1 MTVTQP
7 AKLPSRPGKGALRFV
22 KLVTLFKLQNPVH
35 LLLIFVAIFAC
46 TALPLLTTAPN
57 RLLSG
62 QGILLYQLNTRFW
75 LLAIPALPLLLAPWL
90 PPTRASHTIVIIAAA
105 CLSIGLLA
113 FAGHEARLR
122 TGEIDSLVRVS
133 FGGAFW
139 LLLLTAWLQLAEAL
153 HGLALS
159 LPMRVVVILA
169 ALIPVAA
176 LIISGRLDS
185 LSLLKEYQN
194 HREAFDLAL
203 LRHLQLVAFSVL
215 PAVLIGAV
223 LGMLSFRSRQAR
235 KLLFPL
241 LNTIQTI
248 PSIALFGLL
257 IAPLALLGSLL
268 PQSGIGG
275 IGQAP
280 ALLALTLYSLLPMT
294 RGTLAGLEQV
304 PPAVRDAASGIGM
317 SPRQIFFRV
326 ELPLALPI
334 FLASIR
340 VTAVQAI
347 GLAVVAALIGAGGF
361 GVLMFQGMSSSA
373 LDLVLLGVIPVI
385 LLAIGVDTLF
395 KVAISIFRGQSH
407 D

>member
-1 MTVTQP
+1 MAHP
-7 AKLPSRPGKGALRFV
+7 AKLRRRPGDSMLSLA
-22 KLVTLFKLQNPVH
+22 KLQNPVH
-35 LLLIFVAIFAC
+35 LLLVIVAIVAG
-46 TALPLLTTAPN
+46 ANLPLLTYAPN

-62 QGILLYQLNTRFW
+62 QGILLSQLAARYW

-90 PPTRASHTIVIIAAA
+90 RPARASYILLIIAAA
-105 CLSIGLLA
+105 ALSGGLLA
-113 FAGHEARLR
+113 LAGHEAQLR
-122 TGEIDSLVRVS
+122 TREIDSLVRVS

-153 HGLALS
+153 RGLVLS
-159 LPMRVVVILA
+159 LPARMAVILA
-169 ALIPVAA
+169 ALMPIVALA
-176 LIISGRLDS
+176 ASGHLDH

-194 HREAFDLAL
+194 HQDAFDLAL
-203 LRHLQLVAFSVL
+203 LRHVQLVAFSVL
-215 PAVLIGAV
+215 PAVLIGAL
-223 LGMLSFRSRQAR
+223 LGTLSFHSRQAR
-235 KLLFPL
+235 KLLFPV
-241 LNTIQTI
+241 LNVIQTI

-257 IAPLALLGSLL
+257 IAPLALLGSLF

-275 IGQAP
+275 IGLAP

-294 RGTLAGLEQV
+294 HGTLAALEQV
-304 PPAVRDAASGIGM
+304 PPSVREAASGIGM
-317 SPRQIFFRV
+317 SPWQIFFRV
-326 ELPLALPI
+326 ELPLALPV
-334 FLASIR
+334 FLSSIR
-340 VTAVQAI
+340 VTTVQAI

-395 KVAISIFRGQSH
+395 KVAISILRRQNR

>member
-1 MTVTQP
+1 MLSL
-7 AKLPSRPGKGALRFV
+7 A
-22 KLVTLFKLQNPVH
+22 KLQNPVH
-35 LLLIFVAIFAC
+35 LLLVIVAIVAG
-46 TALPLLTTAPN
+46 ANLPLLTYAPN

-62 QGILLYQLNTRFW
+62 QGILLSQLAARYW

-90 PPTRASHTIVIIAAA
+90 RPARASYILLIIAAA
-105 CLSIGLLA
+105 ALSGGLLA
-113 FAGHEARLR
+113 LAGHEAQLR
-122 TGEIDSLVRVS
+122 TREIDSLVRVS

-153 HGLALS
+153 RGLVLS
-159 LPMRVVVILA
+159 LPARMAVILA
-169 ALIPVAA
+169 ALMPIVALA
-176 LIISGRLDS
+176 ASGHLDH

-194 HREAFDLAL
+194 HQDAFDLAL
-203 LRHLQLVAFSVL
+203 LRHVQLVAFSVL
-215 PAVLIGAV
+215 PAVLIGAL
-223 LGMLSFRSRQAR
+223 LGTLSFHSRQAR
-235 KLLFPL
+235 KLLFPV
-241 LNTIQTI
+241 LNVIQTI

-257 IAPLALLGSLL
+257 IAPLALLGSLF

-275 IGQAP
+275 IGLAP

-294 RGTLAGLEQV
+294 HGTLAALEQV
-304 PPAVRDAASGIGM
+304 PPSVREAASGIGM
-317 SPRQIFFRV
+317 SPWQIFFRV
-326 ELPLALPI
+326 ELPLALPV
-334 FLASIR
+334 FLSSIR
-340 VTAVQAI
+340 VTTVQAI

-395 KVAISIFRGQSH
+395 KVAISILRRQNR

>member
-1 MTVTQP
+1 MLSL
-7 AKLPSRPGKGALRFV
+7 A
-22 KLVTLFKLQNPVH
+22 KLQNPVH
-35 LLLIFVAIFAC
+35 LLLVIVAIVAG
-46 TALPLLTTAPN
+46 ANLPLLTYAPN

-62 QGILLYQLNTRFW
+62 QGILLSQLAARYW

-90 PPTRASHTIVIIAAA
+90 RPVRASYILLIIAAA
-105 CLSIGLLA
+105 ALSGGLLA
-113 FAGHEARLR
+113 LAGHEAQLR
-122 TGEIDSLVRVS
+122 TREIDSLVRVS

-153 HGLALS
+153 RGLVLS
-159 LPMRVVVILA
+159 LPARMAVILA
-169 ALIPVAA
+169 ALMPIVALA
-176 LIISGRLDS
+176 ASGHLDH

-194 HREAFDLAL
+194 HQDAFDLAL
-203 LRHLQLVAFSVL
+203 LRHVQLVAFSVL
-215 PAVLIGAV
+215 PAVLIGAL
-223 LGMLSFRSRQAR
+223 LGTLSFHNLHAR
-235 KLLFPL
+235 KLLFPV
-241 LNTIQTI
+241 LNVIQTI

-257 IAPLALLGSLL
+257 IAPLALLGSLF

-275 IGQAP
+275 IGLAP

-294 RGTLAGLEQV
+294 HGTLAALEQV
-304 PPAVRDAASGIGM
+304 PPSVREAASGIGM
-317 SPRQIFFRV
+317 SPWQIFFRV
-326 ELPLALPI
+326 ELPLALPV
-334 FLASIR
+334 FLSSIR
-340 VTAVQAI
+340 VTTVQAI

-395 KVAISIFRGQSH
+395 KVAISILRRQNR

>member
-1 MTVTQP
+1 MTMTQP
-7 AKLPSRPGKGALRFV
+7 AKL
-22 KLVTLFKLQNPVH
+22 QNPLH
-35 LLLIFVAIFAC
+35 LLLIIVAIIAC
-46 TALPLLTTAPN
+46 TKLPLLTTAPN

-62 QGILLYQLNTRFW
+62 QGILLCQLGARYW
-75 LLAIPALPLLLAPWL
+75 LLALPALPLLLAPWL
-90 PPTRASHTIVIIAAA
+90 PPARASCIILVIAAA
-105 CLSIGLLA
+105 GLSSGLLA
-113 FAGHEARLR
+113 LAGHEARLR
-122 TGEIDSLVRVS
+122 TGDIDSLVRVS

-153 HGLALS
+153 RGLALS
-159 LPMRVVVILA
+159 LAARVTVILA
-169 ALIPVAA
+169 ALTPIVA
-176 LIISGRLDS
+176 LLVSGRLDS

-194 HREAFDLAL
+194 HQDAFDLAL
-203 LRHLQLVAFSVL
+203 LRHVQLVAFSVM
-215 PAVLIGAV
+215 PAVLIGAL
-223 LGMLSFRSRQAR
+223 LGTLSFRSRPAR
-235 KLLFPL
+235 KLLFPV
-241 LNTIQTI
+241 LNAIQTI

-257 IAPLALLGSLL
+257 IAPLALLGSLF

-275 IGQAP
+275 IGLAP

-304 PPAVRDAASGIGM
+304 PPAVREAASGIGM
-317 SPRQIFFRV
+317 SPWQIFFRV

-334 FLASIR
+334 FLASVR

-361 GVLMFQGMSSSA
+361 GAIMFQGMASSA

-395 KVAISIFRGQSH
+395 KVAISIFTGQNH

>member
-1 MTVTQP
+1 MTMTQP
-7 AKLPSRPGKGALRFV
+7 AKLR
-22 KLVTLFKLQNPVH
+22 NPVH
-35 LLLIFVAIFAC
+35 LLLIIVAIIAC
-46 TALPLLTTAPN
+46 TKLPLLTSAPN

-62 QGILLYQLNTRFW
+62 QGILLYQLGARYW
-75 LLAIPALPLLLAPWL
+75 LLALPALPLLLAPWL
-90 PPTRASHTIVIIAAA
+90 PPTRASCIILVIAAA
-105 CLSIGLLA
+105 GLSGGLLA
-113 FAGHEARLR
+113 LAGHEARLR
-122 TGEIDSLVRVS
+122 TGDIDSLVRVS

-153 HGLALS
+153 RGLALS
-159 LPMRVVVILA
+159 LAARVTVILA
-169 ALIPVAA
+169 ALTPIVA
-176 LIISGRLDS
+176 LLVSGRLDR
-185 LSLLKEYQN
+185 LSLLQEYQN
-194 HREAFDLAL
+194 HQDAFDLAL
-203 LRHLQLVAFSVL
+203 LRHVQLVAFSVM
-215 PAVLIGAV
+215 PAVLIGAL
-223 LGMLSFRSRQAR
+223 LGTLSFRSRLAH
-235 KLLFPL
+235 KLLFPV
-241 LNTIQTI
+241 LNAIQTI

-257 IAPLALLGSLL
+257 IAPLALLGSLF

-275 IGQAP
+275 VGLAP

-304 PPAVRDAASGIGM
+304 PPAVREAASGIGM
-317 SPRQIFFRV
+317 SPWQIFFRV

-334 FLASIR
+334 FLASVR

-361 GVLMFQGMSSSA
+361 GAIMFQGMASSA

-395 KVAISIFRGQSH
+395 KVAISIFRGQNH

>member
-1 MTVTQP
+1 MTMTQP
-7 AKLPSRPGKGALRFV
+7 AKLR
-22 KLVTLFKLQNPVH
+22 NPVH
-35 LLLIFVAIFAC
+35 LLLIIVAIIAC
-46 TALPLLTTAPN
+46 TKLPLLTSAPN

-62 QGILLYQLNTRFW
+62 QGILLYQLGARYW
-75 LLAIPALPLLLAPWL
+75 LLALPALPLLLAPWL
-90 PPTRASHTIVIIAAA
+90 PPTRASCIILVIAAA
-105 CLSIGLLA
+105 GLSSGLLA
-113 FAGHEARLR
+113 LAGQARLR
-122 TGEIDSLVRVS
+122 TGDIDSLVRVS

-153 HGLALS
+153 RGLALS
-159 LPMRVVVILA
+159 LAARVTVILA
-169 ALIPVAA
+169 ALTPIVA
-176 LIISGRLDS
+176 LLVSGRLDR
-185 LSLLKEYQN
+185 LSLLQEYQN
-194 HREAFDLAL
+194 HQDAFDLAQ
-203 LRHLQLVAFSVL
+203 LRHVQLVAFSVM
-215 PAVLIGAV
+215 PAVLIGAL
-223 LGMLSFRSRQAR
+223 LGTLSFRSRLAH
-235 KLLFPL
+235 KLLFPV
-241 LNTIQTI
+241 LNAIQTI

-257 IAPLALLGSLL
+257 IAPLALLGSLF

-275 IGQAP
+275 VGLAP

-304 PPAVRDAASGIGM
+304 PPAVREAASGIGM
-317 SPRQIFFRV
+317 SPWQIFFRV

-334 FLASIR
+334 FLASVR

-361 GVLMFQGMSSSA
+361 GAIMFQGMASSA

-395 KVAISIFRGQSH
+395 KVAISIFRGQNH